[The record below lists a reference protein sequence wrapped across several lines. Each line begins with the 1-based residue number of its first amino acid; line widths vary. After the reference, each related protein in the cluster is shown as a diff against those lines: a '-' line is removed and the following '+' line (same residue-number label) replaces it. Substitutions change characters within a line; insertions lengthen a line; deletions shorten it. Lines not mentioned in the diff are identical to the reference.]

1 MSMKPAIVLKAVEA
15 VQSLAAQGIA
25 GGSIWWET
33 ATLVRTFFT
42 QHYSKIACISW
53 RIQVGIN
60 DVIQC

>member
-33 ATLVRTFFT
+33 ATLVRTFFHPT
-42 QHYSKIACISW
+42 LLKNSVYKLEDSGRH
-53 RIQVGIN
+53 
-60 DVIQC
+60 